1 MEKKL
6 KALLDFQKF
15 EKNPKLDNLINE
27 SLNRYGTE
35 LSDDEAALANAAG
48 DLMQNHDKS
57 SEKVLG

>member
-1 MEKKL
+1 MNLEKL
-6 KALLDFQKF
+6 FDFQKF

-35 LSDDEAALANAAG
+35 LSDDDVALASAAG